1 MNTTDGVGTIFTTQP
16 LDFEVLESYI
26 LTVIAEDLAD
36 LPRTAESTIN
46 VTVLNINDHRPVFIG
61 EGGVPID
68 TALRQVLEE
77 TQIPFPVLAL
87 QVCTSNNACT
97 KHSIA
102 GGRVTQISQGGTPA
116 RQHREGGRRGPMQ
129 ISVKCKPRLTPIPAM
144 PSPPTTP
151 VESTMLRPANLF
163 WKKT

>member
-1 MNTTDGVGTIFTTQP
+1 MNTTDGLGTIFTTQP
-16 LDFEVLESYI
+16 LDFEVVESYI

-77 TQIPFPVLAL
+77 TQFPFPVLAL
-87 QVCTSNNACT
+87 QVCISNNACT

-102 GGRVTQISQGGTPA
+102 GGRVTLISRGG
-116 RQHREGGRRGPMQ
+116 GGGGGDTSQTAQR
-129 ISVKCKPRLTPIPAM
+129 VKCKPRLTPIPAM
-144 PSPPTTP
+144 HSPPTTP